1 MINVTH
7 NKHDTTFC
15 TRFVV
20 FTRYMRSAA
29 ILSSSSSSSKG
40 LSLSS
45 SFPARLASFRFRG
58 GSSASSSSAFG
69 GRKVTTTTSD
79 MKFTVTYS
87 KNWDGGG
94 QEFEAAKAAILA
106 VAKNA
111 SVVPNRVDAYPITV
125 TIEEEKL
132 GVVYSG
138 RQQGFF
144 GKNGRPAMK
153 EVEEAL
159 RSKM

>member
-1 MINVTH
+1 
-7 NKHDTTFC
+7 
-15 TRFVV
+15 
-20 FTRYMRSAA
+20 
-29 ILSSSSSSSKG
+29 
-40 LSLSS
+40 
-45 SFPARLASFRFRG
+45 
-58 GSSASSSSAFG
+58 
-69 GRKVTTTTSD
+69 
-79 MKFTVTYS
+79 
-87 KNWDGGG
+87 
-94 QEFEAAKAAILA
+94 
-106 VAKNA
+106 
-111 SVVPNRVDAYPITV
+111 V

>member
-1 MINVTH
+1 M
-7 NKHDTTFC
+7 
-15 TRFVV
+15 
-20 FTRYMRSAA
+20 
-29 ILSSSSSSSKG
+29 
-40 LSLSS
+40 
-45 SFPARLASFRFRG
+45 
-58 GSSASSSSAFG
+58 
-69 GRKVTTTTSD
+69 
-79 MKFTVTYS
+79 
-87 KNWDGGG
+87 
-94 QEFEAAKAAILA
+94 
-106 VAKNA
+106 AKNA

>member
-1 MINVTH
+1 MEKKEEKKGKKEVTKMINVTH

-15 TRFVV
+15 TRFV

-87 KNWDGGG
+87 KN
-94 QEFEAAKAAILA
+94 
-106 VAKNA
+106 
-111 SVVPNRVDAYPITV
+111 
-125 TIEEEKL
+125 
-132 GVVYSG
+132 
-138 RQQGFF
+138 
-144 GKNGRPAMK
+144 
-153 EVEEAL
+153 
-159 RSKM
+159 